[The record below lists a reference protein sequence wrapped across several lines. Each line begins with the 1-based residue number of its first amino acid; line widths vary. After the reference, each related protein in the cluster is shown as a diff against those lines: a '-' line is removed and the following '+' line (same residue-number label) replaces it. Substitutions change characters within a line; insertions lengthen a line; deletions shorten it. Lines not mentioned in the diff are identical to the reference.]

1 MEPLRLK
8 PVRAISST
16 VRPTQGLVLKSSSK
30 LLHICVFE
38 GIYTDSN
45 STIGAGDTFIAGM
58 LYGLLYQEK
67 EWDLAQKL
75 AFANRVAGMKVAQE
89 GFLGLERSL
98 ELYPE
103 SK

>member
-1 MEPLRLK
+1 MRLK
-8 PVRAISST
+8 PVRAIFST
-16 VRPTQGLVLKSSSK
+16 VRLTQGLVLKSSSK
-30 LLHICVFE
+30 SIPIRVF
-38 GIYTDSN
+38 GNVYIDNN

-67 EWDLAQKL
+67 KWDLSQKL

-89 GFLGLERSL
+89 GFLGLERAL